1 MKKFLQIAGGILLVL
16 LVIGY
21 FSSNDKETAT
31 TTTTQESKSEVS
43 APQKPAIEIISQNF
57 VGGDFGAK
65 VVAEIKNNTDKTASY
80 IDLKSVFYN
89 EQNAIVGTG
98 IGNATEIGAGQ
109 TKTIDILTMDNVASA
124 KQFKVE
130 IGNVMWE

>member
-1 MKKFLQIAGGILLVL
+1 MKKFLQIGGGILLVL

-21 FSSNDKETAT
+21 FSSNDKET

-57 VGGDFGAK
+57 VGGDFGTK
-65 VVAEIKNNTDKTASY
+65 VVAEIKNNTNRTASY

-98 IGNATEIGAGQ
+98 MGNATDIAAGQ
-109 TKTIDILTMDNVASA
+109 TKTIDILTMDNIETA

>member
-1 MKKFLQIAGGILLVL
+1 MKKFLQIGGGILLVL

-21 FSSNDKETAT
+21 FSSNDKET

-43 APQKPAIEIISQNF
+43 EPQKPAIEIISQNF
-57 VGGDFGAK
+57 VGGDFGTK
-65 VVAEIKNNTDKTASY
+65 VVAEIKNNTNRTASY

-109 TKTIDILTMDNVASA
+109 TKTVDILTMDNVGSA

>member
-1 MKKFLQIAGGILLVL
+1 MKKFLQIGGGILLVL

-21 FSSNDKETAT
+21 FSSNDKETG
-31 TTTTQESKSEVS
+31 TTTTQENKSEIS

-57 VGGDFGAK
+57 VGGDFGTK
-65 VVAEIKNNTDKTASY
+65 VVAEIKNNSDRTASY

-98 IGNATEIGAGQ
+98 MGNATDIGAGQ
-109 TKTIDILTMDNVASA
+109 TKTIDILTMDNVGSA

>member
-1 MKKFLQIAGGILLVL
+1 MKKFLQISGGILLVL

-21 FSSNDKETAT
+21 FSSNDKET

-43 APQKPAIEIISQNF
+43 APKKPAIEIISQNF
-57 VGGDFGAK
+57 VGGDFGTK
-65 VVAEIKNNTDKTASY
+65 VVAEIKNNTDRTASY
-80 IDLKSVFYN
+80 IDLKSVFYS

-98 IGNATEIGAGQ
+98 IGNATDIGAGQ
-109 TKTIDILTMDNVASA
+109 TKTIDIFTMDNVGSA